1 VKRATAAQ
9 RKKIR
14 LKQSSLRLIQQIQ
27 SPDPTK
33 KLIKQRMSEQRSS
46 RYEQASE
53 QFVLLWGEMASA
65 WGINKT
71 MAQIHALLYAEN
83 EPLDT
88 DTIMEQ
94 LRISRG
100 NANMNL
106 RNLVQWQL
114 VNKVHF
120 KGKRKDFYTAEK
132 DVWTIVAVLIDER
145 QQREIAPIQQN
156 LVDCLE
162 LFKNGEELS
171 DEEEEFKERIENFIE
186 FLEMFD
192 RFTRAMLPYI
202 NKKNL
207 KFLKKLVK
215 LAEAH
220 QSLKGEANTISAN
233 D

>member
-1 VKRATAAQ
+1 
-9 RKKIR
+9 
-14 LKQSSLRLIQQIQ
+14 
-27 SPDPTK
+27 
-33 KLIKQRMSEQRSS
+33 MSKERSR
-46 RYEQASE
+46 RYQQASE

-94 LRISRG
+94 LHISRG

-120 KGKRKDFYTAEK
+120 TGKRKDYYTAEK
-132 DVWTIVAVLIDER
+132 DVWNIVAVLIDER

-156 LVDCLE
+156 LVECVE
-162 LFKNGEELS
+162 LLNDDDDLT
-171 DEEEEFKERIENFIE
+171 EEEAEFKERIENFIE

-192 RFTRAMLPYI
+192 RFTKAMLPYI

-220 QSLKGEANTISAN
+220 QSLKGEADSVSAN

>member
-1 VKRATAAQ
+1 MGTPKSD
-9 RKKIR
+9 IH
-14 LKQSSLRLIQQIQ
+14 QQAI
-27 SPDPTK
+27 
-33 KLIKQRMSEQRSS
+33 
-46 RYEQASE
+46 E

-88 DTIMEQ
+88 DSIMEQ

-106 RNLVQWQL
+106 RSLLQWQL
-114 VNKVHF
+114 IHKVHF
-120 KGKRKDFYTAEK
+120 KGQRKDYYTAEK
-132 DVWTIVAVLIDER
+132 DVWNIVAILVRER

-156 LVDCLE
+156 LTECLT
-162 LFKNGEELS
+162 LFEQNSSETAPEK
-171 DEEEEFKERIENFIE
+171 EFKERIEDFIE

-192 RFTRAMLPYI
+192 RFTKALLPYI

-207 KFLKKLVK
+207 KFLKQLVK

-220 QSLKGEANTISAN
+220 QSLKGNKPIIIPE
-233 D
+233 DEDG